1 MKFREKASALV
12 LCAVL
17 LGTSVVPVFAVNKDE
32 IIGNNRYDTAA
43 KIADNIDNYNTAIL
57 VNSDKSLAD
66 GLSASSLAG
75 KENAPILLVKQ
86 NSIPSETM
94 SRLQN
99 VDKIYIIG
107 GNVAIS
113 EKVENQL
120 SDKEIIRIEGKNR
133 IETSEKVAELVGDY
147 NEVFI
152 VNGNKGEADAMSVA
166 AVAARDKAPILLTNG
181 NSTDQQKISG
191 VNYYAIGGEA
201 VVSNSLVSKFG
212 AVRLSGSDRYK
223 TNKEVV
229 EKFYNNSNKL
239 YYAKGNPLVDA
250 LTVSLLAKDNGVVLV
265 SKNSDKSILKD
276 KDIVQVGGMD
286 FVVNPN
292 NSNPEITSV
301 TDTLEFNLG
310 EMIDLDLYGV
320 VATDPEDGD
329 ITDKIMVKEIP
340 NIFEPGTYK
349 LELMVEDSSGA
360 AFYKTL
366 TLIINDTWV
375 DDNNGE
381 NPEEENQNKPNKPN
395 KPTEKTY
402 NINSPEFQNI
412 VRKEFYRILD
422 NYREEKGCSKA
433 EHHWAFEESTL
444 AKSKHMIEN
453 NYFDH
458 DPWIETPHVRSASE
472 NIAGQWVTE
481 EITEREGKALA
492 NRIFN
497 QWKNSHGHNM
507 NMLSNYGTIIDGFS
521 FYAKESNYS
530 EDFGDKYIRRG
541 MGKIYMVKATYQSG
555 GPSDLR

>member
-1 MKFREKASALV
+1 
-12 LCAVL
+12 
-17 LGTSVVPVFAVNKDE
+17 
-32 IIGNNRYDTAA
+32 
-43 KIADNIDNYNTAIL
+43 
-57 VNSDKSLAD
+57 
-66 GLSASSLAG
+66 
-75 KENAPILLVKQ
+75 
-86 NSIPSETM
+86 
-94 SRLQN
+94 
-99 VDKIYIIG
+99 
-107 GNVAIS
+107 
-113 EKVENQL
+113 
-120 SDKEIIRIEGKNR
+120 
-133 IETSEKVAELVGDY
+133 
-147 NEVFI
+147 
-152 VNGNKGEADAMSVA
+152 MSVA
-166 AVAARDKAPILLTNG
+166 PVAARDKAPIILTNG

-381 NPEEENQNKPNKPN
+381 NPEEENQNKPNKP
-395 KPTEKTY
+395 TEKTY

-422 NYREEKGCSKA
+422 DYREEKGCSKA

-444 AKSKHMIEN
+444 AKSKHMIEY

-555 GPSDLR
+555 GPSNLR

>member
-17 LGTSVVPVFAVNKDE
+17 LGTSVVPVSAVNKDE

-43 KIADNIDNYNTAIL
+43 KIADNIGNYNTAIL

-75 KENAPILLVKQ
+75 KENAPILLVKKD
-86 NSIPSETM
+86 SIPNETM
-94 SRLQN
+94 TRLQN
-99 VDKIYIIG
+99 VDKVYIIG
-107 GNVAIS
+107 GNAAIS
-113 EKVENQL
+113 KNVENQL

-147 NEVFI
+147 NEAFI

-181 NSTDQQKISG
+181 NSTNQKKISG
-191 VNYYAIGGEA
+191 VNYYAIGGEV

-320 VATDPEDGD
+320 VATYPEDGD

-381 NPEEENQNKPNKPN
+381 NPEEENQNKP
-395 KPTEKTY
+395 TEKTY

-422 NYREEKGCSKA
+422 DYREEKGCSKA

-555 GPSDLR
+555 GPSNLR

>member
-17 LGTSVVPVFAVNKDE
+17 LGTSVVPVSAVNKDE

-43 KIADNIDNYNTAIL
+43 KIADNIGNYNTAIL

-75 KENAPILLVKQ
+75 KENAPILLVKKD
-86 NSIPSETM
+86 SIPNETM
-94 SRLQN
+94 TRLQN
-99 VDKIYIIG
+99 VDKVYIIG
-107 GNVAIS
+107 GNAAIS
-113 EKVENQL
+113 KNVENQL

-147 NEVFI
+147 NEAFI

-320 VATDPEDGD
+320 VATDKEDGD

-381 NPEEENQNKPNKPN
+381 NPEEENKPN

-402 NINSPEFQNI
+402 DINSPEFQNI

-422 NYREEKGCSKA
+422 DYREEKGCSKA

-555 GPSDLR
+555 GPSNLR

>member
-17 LGTSVVPVFAVNKDE
+17 LGTSVVPVSAVNKDE

-43 KIADNIDNYNTAIL
+43 KIADNIGNYNTAIL

-75 KENAPILLVKQ
+75 KENAPILLVKKD
-86 NSIPSETM
+86 SIPNETM
-94 SRLQN
+94 TRLQN
-99 VDKIYIIG
+99 VDKVYIIG
-107 GNVAIS
+107 GNAAIS
-113 EKVENQL
+113 KNVENQL

-147 NEVFI
+147 NEAFI

-166 AVAARDKAPILLTNG
+166 AVAARDKAPILLTNV
-181 NSTDQQKISG
+181 NSTNQKKISG
-191 VNYYAIGGEA
+191 VNYYAIGGEV

-320 VATDPEDGD
+320 VATDKEDGD

-381 NPEEENQNKPNKPN
+381 NPEEENQNKP
-395 KPTEKTY
+395 TEKTY

-422 NYREEKGCSKA
+422 DYREEKGCSKA

-555 GPSDLR
+555 GPSNLR

>member
-107 GNVAIS
+107 GNAAIS

-147 NEVFI
+147 NEAFI

-381 NPEEENQNKPNKPN
+381 NPEEENKPN

-402 NINSPEFQNI
+402 DINSPEFQNI

-422 NYREEKGCSKA
+422 DYREEKGCSKA

-530 EDFGDKYIRRG
+530 ESFGDEYIRRG

>member
-17 LGTSVVPVFAVNKDE
+17 LGSSIIPVSAVNKDE

-43 KIADNIDNYNTAIL
+43 KIADNIGNYNTAIL

-75 KENAPILLVKQ
+75 KENAPILLVKKD
-86 NSIPSETM
+86 SIPNETM
-94 SRLQN
+94 TRLQN
-99 VDKIYIIG
+99 VDKVYIIG
-107 GNVAIS
+107 GNAAIS
-113 EKVENQL
+113 KNVENQL

-147 NEVFI
+147 NEAFI

-181 NSTDQQKISG
+181 NSTNQKKISG
-191 VNYYAIGGEA
+191 VNYYAIGGEV

-286 FVVNPN
+286 FIVNPY
-292 NSNPEITSV
+292 NSNPKITSV

-320 VATDPEDGD
+320 VATDKEDGD

-381 NPEEENQNKPNKPN
+381 NPEEENQNKP
-395 KPTEKTY
+395 TEKTY
-402 NINSPEFQNI
+402 DINSPEFQNI

-422 NYREEKGCSKA
+422 DYREEKGCSKA
-433 EHHWAFEESTL
+433 DHHWAFEESTL

-458 DPWIETPHVRSASE
+458 DPWIETPHVISASE

-497 QWKNSHGHNM
+497 QWKNSYGHNL

-521 FYAKESNYS
+521 FYAKESDYS
-530 EDFGDKYIRRG
+530 ESFGDEYIRRG

-555 GPSDLR
+555 NPSDLK